1 MIRYKEL
8 LMKQKTIAR
17 AVTCSG
23 IGIHTGEQACLTFKP
38 AEIDTGIQFIRSD
51 IEGGPRIQAVID
63 NVDSINRATVLGNGE
78 VKVHTVEHVMAAVSG
93 LGIDNLLIEV
103 DGVEV
108 PAADGSSSVF
118 VNILDKAGIVEQDAP
133 RRIAVLTE
141 PLNYEENGIQFLLL
155 PSKSLKIS
163 FHIEYPN
170 PIVGCQFDSMEI
182 NADTFREH
190 IAEARTFAFYEDVE
204 QLKKDGLIKGGSPD
218 NAVVIDG
225 DKFLNSEPLRSPK
238 ELVRHK
244 ILDLLGDLCLLG
256 VPLRAHVI
264 SSKSGHPSNIN
275 LVRMLREHL
284 KQRNS
289 PLKLVPREAP
299 AKITEIETGAP
310 DKMVMNIS
318 QIMERMPHR
327 YPFLMVDRILE
338 YEPEKRVVGIKN
350 VTINEPFFQGHF
362 PGHPIM
368 PGVLIVE
375 AMGQAGGMLL
385 MKSVPE
391 PENKVVY
398 FMSLDK
404 IKFRKPVFPG
414 DQLRMELEMLKFRH
428 RICKMKGCG
437 YVGDDL
443 VAEAEMTAMVVDK
456 DDFSGDR

>member
-1 MIRYKEL
+1 
-8 LMKQKTIAR
+8 MKQKTISR
-17 AVTCSG
+17 SVSCSG
-23 IGIHTGEQACLTFKP
+23 IGIHTGEKASLTFKP
-38 AEIDTGIQFIRSD
+38 AEVDTGIQFIRTD
-51 IEGGPRIQAVID
+51 IDGRPRIPAVID
-63 NVDSINRATVLGNGE
+63 NVNSINRGTALGVGE
-78 VKVHTVEHVMAAVSG
+78 VGVHTVEHVLAAVSG

-108 PAADGSSSVF
+108 PAADGSSSIF
-118 VNILDKAGIVEQDAP
+118 VKLLDEAGIIEQNAQ
-133 RRIAVLTE
+133 RKVALLTE
-141 PLNYEENGIQFLLL
+141 PFNYEENGVHFLLL
-155 PSKSLKIS
+155 PSDTLKIS

-170 PIVGCQFDSMEI
+170 PIVGCQFDSLEI
-182 NADTFREH
+182 NAETFREH

-204 QLKKDGLIKGGSPD
+204 QLKKEGLIKGGSLD

-225 DKFLNSEPLRSPK
+225 DKILNTEPLRSPK

-244 ILDLLGDLCLLG
+244 ILDLLGDLYLLG

-275 LVRMLREHL
+275 LVRKLRECL
-284 KQRNS
+284 NRNKS
-289 PLKLVPREAP
+289 PLKLLP
-299 AKITEIETGAP
+299 TETPVEERP
-310 DKMVMNIS
+310 VQIS
-318 QIMERMPHR
+318 ASGEMLMGINQIQGLMPHR

-338 YEPEKRVVGIKN
+338 FEAEKTVVGIKN
-350 VTINEPFFQGHF
+350 VSINEPFFQGHF

-375 AMGQAGGMLL
+375 AMGQTGGLLL
-385 MKSVPE
+385 MNSIPE

-414 DQLRMELEMLKFRH
+414 DQLRMVIEILRFRQH
-428 RICKMKGCG
+428 ICKMKGCG

-456 DDFSGDR
+456 DTLPDNNTR

>member
-1 MIRYKEL
+1 
-8 LMKQKTIAR
+8 MKQKTISRSAH
-17 AVTCSG
+17 CSG
-23 IGIHTGEQACLTFKP
+23 IGIHTGEKARLTFKP
-38 AEIDTGIQFIRSD
+38 AEVDTGIQFVRTD
-51 IEGGPRIQAVID
+51 IAGKPHIPANID
-63 NVDSINRATVLGNGE
+63 YVKTINRATVLGNGE
-78 VKVHTVEHVMAAVSG
+78 YNVRTVEHVLAAVSG

-108 PAADGSSSVF
+108 PAADGSSSIF
-118 VNILDKAGIVEQDAP
+118 VRLLEEAGIVEQDAP
-133 RRIAVLTE
+133 RRVAVLTE
-141 PLNYEENGIQFLLL
+141 PYNYEEDGIQFLLL
-155 PSKSLKIS
+155 PNDTLKIS

-170 PIVGCQFDSMEI
+170 PIVGCQFDSLEI

-190 IAEARTFAFYEDVE
+190 IAEARTFAFFEDVE
-204 QLKKDGLIKGGSPD
+204 QLKKEGLIKGGSLE

-244 ILDLLGDLCLLG
+244 ILDLLGDLYLLG
-256 VPLRAHVI
+256 VPLQAHVI

-275 LVRMLREHL
+275 LVRKLRERL
-284 KQRNS
+284 NS
-289 PLKLVPREAP
+289 NEPPLKLMPTGAP
-299 AKITEIETGAP
+299 AKEIP
-310 DKMVMNIS
+310 DQAATSEKTIMGIN
-318 QIMERMPHR
+318 QILERMPHR

-338 YEPEKRVVGIKN
+338 FEAEKRVVGIKN

-375 AMGQAGGMLL
+375 AMGQAGGLL
-385 MKSVPE
+385 LLKSVPD

-404 IKFRKPVFPG
+404 IKFRKPVLPG
-414 DQLRMELEMLKFRH
+414 DQLRMVLEMLRFRH
-428 RICKMKGCG
+428 RICKLKGFG

-456 DDFSGDR
+456 DTLPESGAR